1 MLFLSGFLTRVLCF
15 KPAPDS
21 PGYCPRRRRYAT
33 AQVLAVFFC
42 VAFMATRSIHRFDV
56 SKQFVQPYVTRYY
69 PISPRRSRNMFNRN
83 LVRFAVFV
91 CTGML
96 VFMTASFD
104 DSRSTSAA
112 VGSSANPLTEKW
124 EGPYGGVPP

>member
-1 MLFLSGFLTRVLCF
+1 
-15 KPAPDS
+15 
-21 PGYCPRRRRYAT
+21 
-33 AQVLAVFFC
+33 
-42 VAFMATRSIHRFDV
+42 
-56 SKQFVQPYVTRYY
+56 
-69 PISPRRSRNMFNRN
+69 MFNCN

-112 VGSSANPLTEKW
+112 IGSSANPLTEKW
-124 EGPYGGVPP
+124 EGPYGGVPPFDKVKIADFKPALEAAMAENLAEVERITSNTAAPTFDNTIVALEKTGATLDRVSTIYYVWGGNMATPEYQTVQR